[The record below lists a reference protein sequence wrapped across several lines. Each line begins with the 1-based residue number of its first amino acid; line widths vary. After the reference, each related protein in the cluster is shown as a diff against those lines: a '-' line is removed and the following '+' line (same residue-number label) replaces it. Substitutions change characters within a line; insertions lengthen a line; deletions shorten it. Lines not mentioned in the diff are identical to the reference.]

1 MKRACPRLRT
11 ELVGQLLLRLNRKP
25 FIYGGGSPNARPNTH
40 PTPQTFR
47 IPQAERWFADTAMAW
62 ASSAGGAGVAC
73 LSRGGMTACS
83 LQPTRA
89 A

>member
-1 MKRACPRLRT
+1 MKVRFTPSARSQFFAGL
-11 ELVGQLLLRLNRKP
+11 EYISKP